1 MAARGH
7 GSAAT
12 AARKDVAASGGGG
25 GMGTAGD
32 GGAAVAERGG
42 QVSVGG
48 PGPPHGAVPP
58 LTVPFLPSR
67 CVPPLTAFSV
77 PPVSPHGLCLHSPDR
92 AAAERAPRIYTR
104 TGDSGRAREVP
115 EAAGRAPPQP

>member
-7 GSAAT
+7 GSVAT
-12 AARKDVAASGGGG
+12 AARRDVATGGGDG
-25 GMGTAGD
+25 GTGTARD

-58 LTVPFLPSR
+58 LTV
-67 CVPPLTAFSV
+67 CPPLTAFSV
-77 PPVSPHGLCLHSPDR
+77 PPVSPHGLCLHSPDG

-104 TGDSGRAREVP
+104 TGDSGRAREAP
-115 EAAGRAPPQP
+115 EAAGRALPRP